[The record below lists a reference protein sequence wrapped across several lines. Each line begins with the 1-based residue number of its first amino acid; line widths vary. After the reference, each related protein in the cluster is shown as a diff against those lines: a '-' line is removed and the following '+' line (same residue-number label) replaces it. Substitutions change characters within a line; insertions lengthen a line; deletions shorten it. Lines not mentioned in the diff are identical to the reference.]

1 MEDSNMKDIYTWLF
15 ERYALRRLKPL
26 ETEQQKIAA
35 AFAGRLSLNQK
46 NHLRFIDFTDN
57 MRLQWG
63 VEAFALGIRF
73 GMRLNAPRAGVRDAS
88 SLLSFLPQLDDP
100 VS

>member
-35 AFAGRLSLNQK
+35 AGLDVLCAEPMSPDNPLLRIKDSRRL
-46 NHLRFIDFTDN
+46 FITPHIA
-57 MRLQWG
+57 WAS
-63 VEAFALGIRF
+63 VEART
-73 GMRLNAPRAGVRDAS
+73 RLMKTVLKQMKEFFNDK
-88 SLLSFLPQLDDP
+88 
-100 VS
+100 